1 MVKKNYN
8 LLVLIFLLLSWISF
22 WFSINTKPDEINYFS
37 NSSIFSIINTLRI
50 SVPLLLSFIL
60 TLFVILLIFKQ
71 KKLDKKLITEP
82 IFLFT
87 IYFFLQCIGLYFNTK
102 LNFFDLNN
110 SYLIILG
117 IGSIQIFVLLN
128 IFNKNKNLNLF
139 LFSGIFLIATAILIL
154 LVSIINNNNS
164 NDLLYLYYFIDLD
177 QKLFEQI
184 FPRVTGLARM
194 IALINLA
201 ILTSFL
207 FIEKKRTIQIFE
219 FFFIIIL
226 STLIWSFQSRGAM
239 LCFYTC
245 VIILIFFYKKYNF
258 RKKILAIFFIIFF
271 PIIIFETYKFYKINM
286 FNQKISSIQLEESSF
301 LLKEKERKLEEFYRL
316 NENRIIKSKEQG
328 TSGRINLW
336 KYMIEKYDKRNI
348 FGYGPQA
355 DRFLISKTLNQQFG
369 NNVSNGFLYAL
380 ACGGYFAFAIFILIS
395 LKILLFI
402 YRSIFLTK
410 IFQIKYFFIEKLAT
424 IYLIFFSIRV
434 LFENSYAVFSIDFLI
449 TLICFLILNNFF
461 LKKNY
466 LTFKV

>member
-1 MVKKNYN
+1 MVKKNNN
-8 LLVLIFLLLSWISF
+8 LLVIIFLLLTWISF
-22 WFSINTKPDEINYFS
+22 WFSINTKPDEINFFS
-37 NSSIFSIINTLRI
+37 NFSIVSIINTLRI
-50 SVPLLLSFIL
+50 SVPLLLSIIL
-60 TLFVILLIFKQ
+60 TLFVILLIFK
-71 KKLDKKLITEP
+71 KKFDKKLITEP
-82 IFLFT
+82 IFLFI

-110 SYLIILG
+110 SYLVILG
-117 IGSIQIFVLLN
+117 IGTIQIFILLN

-139 LFSGIFLIATAILIL
+139 LLSGIFLIATAILIL

-164 NDLLYLYYFIDLD
+164 HDLLYLYYFIDLD

-194 IALINLA
+194 IALVNLA

-207 FIEKKRTIQIFE
+207 FIEKKRTIQMFE

-271 PIIIFETYKFYKINM
+271 PIIIFESYKFYKINI
-286 FNQKISSIQLEESSF
+286 FNQKISSIQLE
-301 LLKEKERKLEEFYRL
+301 EKERKLEEFYRL
-316 NENRIIKSKEQG
+316 NQNRIIKSKEQG

-355 DRFLISKTLNQQFG
+355 DRFLISETLNQQFG

-380 ACGGYFAFAIFILIS
+380 ACGGYFALAIFILIS
-395 LKILLFI
+395 LKILMFI

-434 LFENSYAVFSIDFLI
+434 LFENSYAVFSIDYLI

-461 LKKNY
+461 LKK
-466 LTFKV
+466 FI

>member
-1 MVKKNYN
+1 MLNLIMLKKNYN

-22 WFSINTKPDEINYFS
+22 WFSINTKPDEINFFS
-37 NSSIFSIINTLRI
+37 NYSIVSIINTLRI

-60 TLFVILLIFKQ
+60 TVFVILLIFK
-71 KKLDKKLITEP
+71 KKKIDKKLITEP

-110 SYLIILG
+110 SYLVILG
-117 IGSIQIFVLLN
+117 IGSTQIFALLN

-139 LFSGIFLIATAILIL
+139 LFSSIFLIATAILIL

-226 STLIWSFQSRGAM
+226 STLIWSFQSRGAI

-245 VIILIFFYKKYNF
+245 VIILIFFYKKYNL

-271 PIIIFETYKFYKINM
+271 PIIIFETYKFYKINI
-286 FNQKISSIQLEESSF
+286 FNQKISSIQLEEKDREFEKESE
-301 LLKEKERKLEEFYRL
+301 LEKERKLEEFYRL

-336 KYMIEKYDKRNI
+336 KYIIEKYDKKNI

-369 NNVSNGFLYAL
+369 NNVSNGFLYAF
-380 ACGGYFAFAIFILIS
+380 ACGGYFALAIFILIS

-402 YRSIFLTK
+402 YRSIFFTK
-410 IFQIKYFFIEKLAT
+410 IFQIKYFFVEKLAT
-424 IYLIFFSIRV
+424 IYLIFFSIKSYLKTVTLSLV
-434 LFENSYAVFSIDFLI
+434 LIF
-449 TLICFLILNNFF
+449 
-461 LKKNY
+461 
-466 LTFKV
+466 

>member
-461 LKKNY
+461 LRKNY

>member
-37 NSSIFSIINTLRI
+37 NSSIVSIINTLRI

-286 FNQKISSIQLEESSF
+286 FNQKISSIQLEE
-301 LLKEKERKLEEFYRL
+301 KERKLEEFYRL

-336 KYMIEKYDKRNI
+336 KYMIEKYDKKNI

-402 YRSIFLTK
+402 YRSIFLTR

-449 TLICFLILNNFF
+449 TLISFLILNNFF

>member
-22 WFSINTKPDEINYFS
+22 WFSINTKPDEINFFS
-37 NSSIFSIINTLRI
+37 NSSIVSIINTLRI

-60 TLFVILLIFKQ
+60 TLFVILLIFKK

-102 LNFFDLNN
+102 LNFFDLDN
-110 SYLIILG
+110 SYLVILG
-117 IGSIQIFVLLN
+117 IGSMQIFVLLN

-139 LFSGIFLIATAILIL
+139 LLSGIFLIATATLIL
-154 LVSIINNNNS
+154 FVSVLNNNNS

-201 ILTSFL
+201 ILISFL

-219 FFFIIIL
+219 FFFVIIQ

-380 ACGGYFAFAIFILIS
+380 ACGGYFALAIFILIS

-461 LKKNY
+461 LRKNY
-466 LTFKV
+466 LTFNV

>member
-8 LLVLIFLLLSWISF
+8 LLVLIFLLLTWISF
-22 WFSINTKPDEINYFS
+22 WFSINTKPDEINFFS
-37 NSSIFSIINTLRI
+37 NFSIVSIINTLRI
-50 SVPLLLSFIL
+50 SVPLLLSIIL
-60 TLFVILLIFKQ
+60 TLFVILLIFK
-71 KKLDKKLITEP
+71 KKKFDKKLITEP
-82 IFLFT
+82 IFLFI
-87 IYFFLQCIGLYFNTK
+87 IYFFLQCIGLYFNNK

-110 SYLIILG
+110 SYLVILG
-117 IGSIQIFVLLN
+117 IGSMQIFVLLN

-139 LFSGIFLIATAILIL
+139 LLSGIFVIASAILIL

-164 NDLLYLYYFIDLD
+164 KDLLYLYYFIDLD

-194 IALINLA
+194 IALVNLA

-207 FIEKKRTIQIFE
+207 FIEKKGTIQIFE

-286 FNQKISSIQLEESSF
+286 FNQKISSNQLEER
-301 LLKEKERKLEEFYRL
+301 ERKIEEFYRL

-336 KYMIEKYDKRNI
+336 KYMIEKYDKKNI

-380 ACGGYFAFAIFILIS
+380 ACGGYFALAIFILIS
-395 LKILLFI
+395 LKILMFI

>member
-1 MVKKNYN
+1 M
-8 LLVLIFLLLSWISF
+8 
-22 WFSINTKPDEINYFS
+22 
-37 NSSIFSIINTLRI
+37 
-50 SVPLLLSFIL
+50 
-60 TLFVILLIFKQ
+60 
-71 KKLDKKLITEP
+71 
-82 IFLFT
+82 
-87 IYFFLQCIGLYFNTK
+87 
-102 LNFFDLNN
+102 
-110 SYLIILG
+110 
-117 IGSIQIFVLLN
+117 
-128 IFNKNKNLNLF
+128 
-139 LFSGIFLIATAILIL
+139 
-154 LVSIINNNNS
+154 
-164 NDLLYLYYFIDLD
+164 
-177 QKLFEQI
+177 FEQI

-194 IALINLA
+194 IALVNLA

-207 FIEKKRTIQIFE
+207 FIEKKGTIQIFE

-258 RKKILAIFFIIFF
+258 RKKILAIFFIILL

-286 FNQKISSIQLEESSF
+286 FNQLEER
-301 LLKEKERKLEEFYRL
+301 ERKIEEFYRL

-380 ACGGYFAFAIFILIS
+380 ACGGYFALAIFILIS
-395 LKILLFI
+395 LKILMFI

>member
-22 WFSINTKPDEINYFS
+22 WFSINTKPDEINFFS
-37 NSSIFSIINTLRI
+37 NFSIVSIINTLRI

-60 TLFVILLIFKQ
+60 TFFVIILIFK
-71 KKLDKKLITEP
+71 KKKFDKKLITEP

-87 IYFFLQCIGLYFNTK
+87 IYFFLQFIGLYFNTK

-110 SYLIILG
+110 SYLVILG

-128 IFNKNKNLNLF
+128 ILNKNKNLNLF

-194 IALINLA
+194 IALVNLA

-226 STLIWSFQSRGAM
+226 STLIWSLQSRGAM

-258 RKKILAIFFIIFF
+258 RKKILTIFFIIFF
-271 PIIIFETYKFYKINM
+271 PIIIFEIYKSYKINM
-286 FNQKISSIQLEESSF
+286 FNQKMSSIQLEER
-301 LLKEKERKLEEFYRL
+301 ERKLEEFYRL
-316 NENRIIKSKEQG
+316 NKNRIIKSKEQG

-336 KYMIEKYDKRNI
+336 KEMIEKYDKRNI

-355 DRFLISKTLNQQFG
+355 DRFLISKTLNQQYG

-380 ACGGYFAFAIFILIS
+380 ACGGYFALAIFFLIS
-395 LKILLFI
+395 LKILMFI

-461 LKKNY
+461 LKNNY

>member
-37 NSSIFSIINTLRI
+37 NSSIVSIINTLRI

-60 TLFVILLIFKQ
+60 TGFVILLIFKK
-71 KKLDKKLITEP
+71 KKLDTKLITEP

-102 LNFFDLNN
+102 LKFFDLNN
-110 SYLIILG
+110 SYLVILG
-117 IGSIQIFVLLN
+117 IGSIQIFVLLD
-128 IFNKNKNLNLF
+128 ILNKNKNLNLF

-258 RKKILAIFFIIFF
+258 RKKILTIFFIIFF

-286 FNQKISSIQLEESSF
+286 FNHKISSIQLE
-301 LLKEKERKLEEFYRL
+301 EKERKLEEFYRL

-380 ACGGYFAFAIFILIS
+380 ACGGYFALAIFILIS

-402 YRSIFLTK
+402 YRSIFFTK

-461 LKKNY
+461 LKNNY

>member
-8 LLVLIFLLLSWISF
+8 LLVLIFLLLTWISF
-22 WFSINTKPDEINYFS
+22 WFSINTKPDEINFFS
-37 NSSIFSIINTLRI
+37 NFSIISIINTLRI
-50 SVPLLLSFIL
+50 SVPLLLSIVL
-60 TLFVILLIFKQ
+60 TLFVILLIFK
-71 KKLDKKLITEP
+71 KKFDKKLITEA
-82 IFLFT
+82 IFLFI

-110 SYLIILG
+110 SYLVILG

-139 LFSGIFLIATAILIL
+139 LFSSIFLIAAAILIL

-164 NDLLYLYYFIDLD
+164 HDLLYLYYFIDLD

-184 FPRVTGLARM
+184 FPRVTGLSRM
-194 IALINLA
+194 VALVNLA

-207 FIEKKRTIQIFE
+207 FIEKKRSIQIFE

-226 STLIWSFQSRGAM
+226 STLIWSFQSRGTM

-258 RKKILAIFFIIFF
+258 KKKILAVFFIIFV
-271 PIIIFETYKFYKINM
+271 PIIIFETYKFYKINI
-286 FNQKISSIQLEESSF
+286 FNQKISSIELE
-301 LLKEKERKLEEFYRL
+301 EKERKLEEFDRL

-355 DRFLISKTLNQQFG
+355 DRFLISKTLNQQYG
-369 NNVSNGFLYAL
+369 NNVSNGFLYAF
-380 ACGGYFAFAIFILIS
+380 ACGGYFALIVFILINF
-395 LKILLFI
+395 KILLFV
-402 YRSIFLTK
+402 YKSIFVNK
-410 IFQIKYFFIEKLAT
+410 IFKIKHYFAEKLAT
-424 IYLIFFSIRV
+424 IFLFFFLTRV
-434 LFENSYAVFSIDFLI
+434 TFENSYALFSVDFLI
-449 TLICFLILNNFF
+449 TLISLVILENYFS
-461 LKKNY
+461 KKKLFNI
-466 LTFKV
+466 

>member
-22 WFSINTKPDEINYFS
+22 WFSINTKPDEINFFS
-37 NSSIFSIINTLRI
+37 NSSIVSIINTLRI

-60 TLFVILLIFKQ
+60 TLFVILLIFKK

-102 LNFFDLNN
+102 LNFFDLDN
-110 SYLIILG
+110 SYLVILG
-117 IGSIQIFVLLN
+117 IGSMQIFVLLN

-139 LFSGIFLIATAILIL
+139 LLSGIFLIATATLIL
-154 LVSIINNNNS
+154 FVSVLNNNNS

-201 ILTSFL
+201 ILISFL

-219 FFFIIIL
+219 FFFVIIQ

-380 ACGGYFAFAIFILIS
+380 ACGGYFALAIFILIS

-461 LKKNY
+461 LRKNY